1 MLRTHRMHLR
11 LFLQGIEC
19 PISRCAVSSSVT
31 TTAQITILPTPDLPE
46 LRPGTQVVVGYYDP
60 DGAPPVTV
68 SDTGASTPTPVEKTS
83 YSVLFCGYIRSYVE
97 EHAAVGRGAVLQ
109 CESDI
114 TYLDRFHVYFFDPS
128 HDLMSRQAAFVGASK
143 FVNSVNETPGLG
155 QIIKESFD
163 ISAKV
168 DTPGFENTR
177 GIGRSVVGII
187 ERTMGVTKGAKYDV
201 EHPMKQAKAA
211 TATLRAAN
219 GADGTE
225 AAQKSAAAEKT
236 HGRYAQHEYFS
247 IVNAQTHIAYQIGA
261 LPLDFSSYGILTG
274 AVASDIVA
282 RLGDQLH
289 GVNTLFTV
297 LRTVVGRL
305 YHAFFSVATPRA
317 VPGTVESVN
326 RAQIQSIRADLL
338 ASSSA
343 PATLGDVLGKLLV
356 TGDTRRLLRTAERL
370 LAEPELRAADY
381 RPLLSSNAQKWFDK
395 ADTQYQQQLLQSL
408 YETLLGVIEPKLSLR
423 DDAGDFAWDGALTP
437 PERAVAE
444 AYVLQMIELFA
455 RYQSTSVTEVAP
467 PRILTTLIVP
477 DLFFTTPPTC
487 NVLFPN
493 QLFGISLNFPA
504 MDRAT
509 RMMLYT
515 DLGDVQSQ
523 NGEGQSSAAATGIAY
538 YAPSNEWFQ
547 ASQGQI
553 KFSPSSVLPVLMPHE
568 RFTGIVPALRNV
580 SQLDVIFKSMV
591 GRGQTPATERTR
603 AMMRL
608 ANFHLLDERYR
619 NTTLSVSG
627 PFNPY
632 ACPGLPCAVI
642 DTTDRTIE
650 PRIYQGLL
658 QSVSHDISSTGAGT
672 SYTLT
677 HVRRT
682 TEVDEIFAQIGQQ
695 FGLPDNVGAED
706 LYRPIW
712 YDEQYAL
719 ANIGQA
725 LYVPLLGCGSVQDA
739 VPASVQKDAVSIDV
753 ADPSRQTPTYRTH
766 TAVAAALRPY
776 LTLDSV
782 EARTAYVHNYVR
794 RDVADIAD
802 LLGPHGLYS
811 WQSAPYVVD
820 AATGCPPGFAPE
832 NGTVGDGHPPSID
845 PAAVL
850 MDKREAARRYQ
861 RSTEK
866 GAFR

>member
-1 MLRTHRMHLR
+1 MLRTHHMHLR
-11 LFLQGIEC
+11 LFLQGVEC
-19 PISRCAVSSSVT
+19 SISRCAVSSSVT

-46 LRPGTQVVVGYYDP
+46 LKPGTQVVVGYYDP

-68 SDTGASTPTPVEKTS
+68 GDTGALTPTPVEKTS
-83 YSVLFCGYIRSYVE
+83 YSVLFCGYLRSYAE
-97 EHAAVGRGAVLQ
+97 EHAAVGRSAILQ

-114 TYLDRFHVYFFDPS
+114 SYLDRFQVYFFNAA

-143 FVNSVNETPGLG
+143 FVNSTDGVPGLG
-155 QIIKESFD
+155 QIIQQSFD
-163 ISAKV
+163 IASTV
-168 DTPGFENTR
+168 VTPGFENAR
-177 GIGRSVVGII
+177 GIGRSVVGVI
-187 ERTMGVTKGAKYDV
+187 ERTMGVVKGKKYDAD
-201 EHPMKQAKAA
+201 HPMKQVDDA
-211 TATLRAAN
+211 TAALRA
-219 GADGTE
+219 D
-225 AAQKSAAAEKT
+225 AAPTLESAQRSAADEKT
-236 HGRYAQHEYFS
+236 HGRYAQHEYFA
-247 IVNAQTHIAYQIGA
+247 IVNAQTHVAYQIGA
-261 LPLDFSSYGILTG
+261 LPLDFSSYNILTG
-274 AVASDIVA
+274 AVSGDVVA
-282 RLGDQLH
+282 GLGDQLH
-289 GVNTLFTV
+289 GVNTLLTV
-297 LRTVVGRL
+297 LRTVVGRM

-317 VPGTVESVN
+317 VPGTTESVN
-326 RAQIQSIRADLL
+326 RAQIQSVRADLL

-343 PATLGDVLGKLLV
+343 PSTLSDVMGKLLDV
-356 TGDTRRLLRTAERL
+356 TDVKKLLRASVRL
-370 LAEPELRAADY
+370 LAEPELRATDY
-381 RPLLSSNAQKWFDK
+381 RLLLTPNAQKWFDK
-395 ADTQYQQQLLQSL
+395 ADPQYQQQLLQAL

-423 DDAGDFAWDGALTP
+423 DEAGGFTWDGALTP

-444 AYVLQMIELFA
+444 AHVLQMIELFA
-455 RYQSTSVTEVAP
+455 RYQSTAVTEITP
-467 PRILTTLIVP
+467 PRVLTTLIVP

-523 NGEGQSSAAATGIAY
+523 NGEGQNPTAATGIAY
-538 YAPSNEWFQ
+538 YAPSNEWFRE
-547 ASQGQI
+547 SQGKV
-553 KFSPSSVLPVLMPHE
+553 KFTPSRVLPTLMPHE

-580 SQLDVIFKSMV
+580 SQLDVIFRSMV
-591 GRGQTPATERTR
+591 GSGNAQTNDRTQ

-619 NTTLSVSG
+619 NTTLGVSG

-642 DTTDRTIE
+642 DTTERNVE

-658 QSVSHDISSTGAGT
+658 QSVSHDVSSTGAST
-672 SYTLT
+672 SYALT

-682 TEVDEIFAQIGQQ
+682 TEVDEIFAQIGRQ

-719 ANIGQA
+719 SNIGQA
-725 LYVPLLGCGSVQDA
+725 LYAPLLGCGSVQDV
-739 VPASVQKDAVSIDV
+739 VPSSVEKDALSIDV
-753 ADPSRQTPTYRTH
+753 SDPSRQTPTYRTH
-766 TAVAAALRPY
+766 TAVASALRPY
-776 LTLDSV
+776 LALDSV

-794 RDVADIAD
+794 REVADIAD
-802 LLGPHGLYS
+802 LLGPRGLYS
-811 WQSAPYVVD
+811 WQSAPYVAD
-820 AATGCPPGFAPE
+820 FATSCPLGFTPAS
-832 NGTVGDGHPPSID
+832 GTVGDGHPPSID
-845 PAAVL
+845 PEAVL
-850 MDKREAARRYQ
+850 RDKRDAAKRYQ